1 MVAAVRALVGS
12 PDSVVT
18 PVRGPAEDHHARL
31 TNPKRLAALA
41 LTGLMDEGADAA
53 FDRFTKLASRWI
65 GTPIALVSLVDDH
78 RQYFKSAVGL
88 GEPWL
93 TTRETPLSHSFCQYA
108 VTSAEPLIVPDAKQH
123 PWLCDNLAITELQV
137 AAYAGVPLVTSDAQV
152 LGALCVADHVPHPW
166 TEKEIEVL
174 RDLAALTMTEIE
186 LRGRLAHLHALRAE
200 RGKERVL
207 LHSVLDSMD
216 DSIIVT
222 GMDGKLM
229 LANPAARRSRATD
242 LEGGRGV
249 AGESVFEL
257 DGQTPFNPRNLPAVR
272 ALAGDHVRD
281 VELMVRPQGEKAQYL
296 SINASP
302 LVDAGGTIF
311 AAVSVG
317 RDVTA
322 AREAAMALAQ
332 SEAILQGV
340 VRNLPNGAVM
350 LYDHDLRYLMA
361 DGELLLSSI
370 GMTREAIVG
379 RTLYDVATPMML
391 LIAERHYRGALAG
404 ETSTFEMVR
413 YEKTFALTTVPVRDG
428 AGAVTAGLVM
438 IYDVTAHKAAE
449 ALVRQEAA
457 EIRNRALRDEL
468 TGLYNRR
475 GFLELSRQQ
484 LSLAEQMNRP
494 ALLFFVDLNNMKLIN
509 DQLGHEQGDRAL
521 METAEALRVT
531 FRGSDVVARLGG
543 DEFVALLLD
552 GEASQLAVF
561 SERVQRELEQR
572 NADPNRA
579 FRLSA
584 SIGGASFDPKSP
596 ESIDALLAKAD
607 ALMYA
612 QKKSLRAPPILR

>member
-12 PDSVVT
+12 TDSARP
-18 PVRGPAEDHHARL
+18 PVRGPVEDHEARL

-41 LTGLMDEGADAA
+41 LTGLMDEEADAA
-53 FDRFTKLASRWI
+53 FDRFTKLASRFI
-65 GTPIALVSLVDDH
+65 GTPVALVSLVDDH
-78 RQYFKSAVGL
+78 RQFFKSAVGL
-88 GEPWL
+88 SEPWA
-93 TTRETPLSHSFCQYA
+93 TTRETPLSHSFCQYT
-108 VTSAEPLIVPDAKQH
+108 VSSGEPLIVADAKQH
-123 PWLCDNLAITELQV
+123 PWLSDNLAVTELQV

-152 LGALCVADHVPHPW
+152 LGALCVVDHEPHQW
-166 TEKEIEVL
+166 TEQEIEVL

-242 LEGGRGV
+242 LESGRGV
-249 AGESVFEL
+249 TSESVFEL
-257 DGQTPFNPRNLPAVR
+257 DGQTPFDPHNLPAVR
-272 ALAGDHVRD
+272 ALGGEHVRD
-281 VELMVRPQGEKAQYL
+281 VELMVRAPGEKAQYL

-302 LVDAGGTIF
+302 LVDSGGTIF

-322 AREAAMALAQ
+322 AREAAMALAR

-370 GMTREAIVG
+370 GMTREAVVG

-391 LIAERHYRGALAG
+391 LIAERHYRCALAG

-413 YEKTFALTTVPVRDG
+413 YDKTFALTTVPVRDG
-428 AGAVTAGLVM
+428 SGAVTAGLVM

-457 EIRNRALRDEL
+457 EIRHRALRDEL

-475 GFLELSRQQ
+475 GFLEISRQQ

-521 METAEALRVT
+521 VETAEVLRVT

-561 SERVQRELEQR
+561 TERVQRELEQR

-584 SIGGASFDPKSP
+584 SVGGAAFDPKCP

-612 QKKSLRAPPILR
+612 QKKSLRAPPIQR